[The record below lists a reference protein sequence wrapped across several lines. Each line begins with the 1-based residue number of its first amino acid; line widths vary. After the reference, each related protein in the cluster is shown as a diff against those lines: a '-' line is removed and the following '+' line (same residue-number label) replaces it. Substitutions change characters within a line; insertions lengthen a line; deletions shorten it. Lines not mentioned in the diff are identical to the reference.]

1 MEEKLRPVLD
11 TPMQELR
18 AKSTDPLEAA
28 KLDLSL
34 AYAINT
40 MFWTYLRVQGIAP
53 EDHPV
58 STVRTS
64 NKRMLNQSKLSLSL
78 GGSASTSAVQF
89 DRKRFW
95 QSSSVAHLFLSV
107 ADTTN
112 VCIFFPRS

>member
-1 MEEKLRPVLD
+1 
-11 TPMQELR
+11 MQELR

-58 STVRTS
+58 SSVRTS
-64 NKRMLNQSKLSLSL
+64 NKRMLNQSKLFGVFFG

-89 DRKRFW
+89 DRERFACF
-95 QSSSVAHLFLSV
+95 S
-107 ADTTN
+107 
-112 VCIFFPRS
+112 P